1 MRRAAVDVVL
11 LLGAFL
17 AGTLVAE
24 LLGASNLGRAM
35 TAGQVA
41 FAIVLVTI
49 LLVRRP

>member
-1 MRRAAVDVVL
+1 MSRRLTELAMLIAAFV
-11 LLGAFL
+11 G
-17 AGTLVAE
+17 GTLVAE